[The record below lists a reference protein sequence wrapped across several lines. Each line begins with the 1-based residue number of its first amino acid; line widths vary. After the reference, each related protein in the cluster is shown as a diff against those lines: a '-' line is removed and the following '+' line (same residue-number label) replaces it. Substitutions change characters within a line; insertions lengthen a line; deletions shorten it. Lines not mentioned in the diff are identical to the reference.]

1 MTEPAKGVW
10 AMIGACT
17 IWGFAPIMYKELS
30 HVPAVE
36 VLAHRTFWS
45 LAFFALI
52 LSVQGRIG
60 VLRAAF
66 SQPREV
72 ILMAIAAGFITVNWF
87 LFIWAVQNNYAVE
100 ASLGYYIFPL
110 VAVLIGRLVFGERL
124 TNVQWGA
131 VALAAMAVALLT
143 YGLGAPPW
151 IALIL
156 STSFGMYGLVK
167 KHITVGPVIS
177 VTAEVV
183 ILFPFTI
190 AVLWWVNKDGNGA
203 FGGDVYDTALLTFA
217 GPVTATPLILFSYA
231 TKRISLATVGLVQY
245 LNPTLQFFC
254 AVAIFGEPFGMWHG
268 GTFAIIWLALAIYS
282 VATLRAQS
290 SATPVT

>member
-17 IWGFAPIMYKELS
+17 IWGFAPIMYKVLA

-45 LAFFALI
+45 LVFFAAI
-52 LSVQGRIG
+52 LAVQGRLG
-60 VLRAAF
+60 VLRDAF
-66 SQPREV
+66 RQPRQV
-72 ILMAIAAGFITVNWF
+72 LLMAIAAGFITVNWF
-87 LFIWAVQNNYAVE
+87 LFIWAVQNNYTVE

-110 VAVLIGRLVFGERL
+110 VAVVIGRLAFGERL
-124 TNVQWGA
+124 NRVQWGA
-131 VALAAMAVALLT
+131 VALAAVAVGVLT

-156 STSFGMYGLVK
+156 SISFGFYGLVK
-167 KHITVGPVIS
+167 KHISVGPVIS

-183 ILFPFTI
+183 VLFPFTV
-190 AVLWWVNKDGNGA
+190 AVLWWAHRDGNGA
-203 FGGDVYDTALLTFA
+203 FGADTYDSLLLVFA

-245 LNPTLQFFC
+245 LNPTLQFL
-254 AVAIFGEPFGMWHG
+254 VAIVIFGEPFGLWHG
-268 GTFAIIWLALAIYS
+268 GAFAIIWVALAIYS
-282 VATLRAQS
+282 VATLRAQ
-290 SATPVT
+290 AKA